1 MSQNVIIFQ
10 EDCILAAKGREGVM
24 PSLDAVKKVD
34 LQGLGDEYER
44 WFQALGRLNKEFRI
58 ESAKIV
64 LPANLCETRI
74 LQLPYAK
81 GKQLKALLDKEFQE
95 GFRSDITDYAMIKES
110 QKTGNTICCGGVA
123 SGVLKKFSQMCE
135 KAGITPEGLSVPMES
150 YLRILQKVDNYQNE
164 VAICLF
170 FENGNVTSVL
180 CENGEYKYS
189 SRSRLFSEP
198 GTLDFGTEIVRNI
211 SGILQFW
218 ATGKNEAQ
226 ITKVYY
232 AGCPTEDF
240 EVSIDGIR
248 NLNLEVGEMKAGGI
262 SVNGGFVGD
271 WAGCLGALIKEGR
284 KDKNIDFFEIE
295 RALIKAEENKPSP
308 WRHVLFPVVVLILLL
323 IPTVVLVLKNHSFDK
338 KVQELTVWMEDEGRE
353 EDHEYVKSLEA
364 KIAELNAAAE
374 SVETLKANLATYPSF
389 NSSIIKK
396 IENAG
401 GNKITLNIT
410 GYDAGTGVLN
420 FMAVSK
426 EVDDL
431 SDYILKIEETELF
444 HKVNYSGYNLNEDGA
459 YEVELACVLA
469 GPAADNGGAE

>member
-218 ATGKNEAQ
+218 ATGKNETQ

-262 SVNGGFVGD
+262 SVNGGSVGD

-308 WRHVLFPVVVLILLL
+308 WRHVLFPIVVLILLL

-353 EDHEYVKSLEA
+353 EDHQYVKELEA
-364 KIAELNAAAE
+364 KLAELDAGLE
-374 SVETLKANLATYPSF
+374 SVDTLKANLATYPVFDSAM
-389 NSSIIKK
+389 IKR
-396 IENAG
+396 IEGVG
-401 GNKITLNIT
+401 GSKITLNVT
-410 GYDAGTGVLN
+410 GYDAETGVLT
-420 FMAVSK
+420 FVAVSK

-431 SDYILKIEETELF
+431 SDYILKLEETGLF
-444 HKVNYSGYNLNEDGA
+444 HEVDYSGYSLNEDGN
-459 YEVELACVLA
+459 YELVLACVLA
-469 GPAADNGGAE
+469 GTAVNNGGAQ

>member
-1 MSQNVIIFQ
+1 MGQNVIIFQ

-58 ESAKIV
+58 ESAKII

-81 GKQLKALLDKEFQE
+81 GKQLKALLDKEFQD

-135 KAGITPEGLSVPMES
+135 KAGITPEGFSVPMES
-150 YLRILQKVDNYQNE
+150 YLRILQKVDNYPNE

-180 CENGEYKYS
+180 CEQGEYKYS

-198 GTLDFGTEIVRNI
+198 GTLDFGTEIVRNV

-248 NLNLEVGEMKAGGI
+248 NLNLEVGDMKAGGL
-262 SVNGGFVGD
+262 SVSGSTIGD
-271 WAGCLGALIKEGR
+271 WAGCLGALIREGR
-284 KDKNIDFFEIE
+284 KDKNIDFLEIE
-295 RALIKAEENKPSP
+295 KALIKAEENKPSP
-308 WRHVLFPVVVLILLL
+308 WRHVLFPIIVLILLL
-323 IPTVVLVLKNHSFDK
+323 IPTVVLLLKNNSFGK
-338 KVQELTVWMEDEGRE
+338 KMEEVTAWMEDDGRKE
-353 EDHEYVKSLEA
+353 EHDYVKSLETTL
-364 KIAELNAAAE
+364 AELDAAAK
-374 SVETLKANLATYPSF
+374 SVDTLKENLATYPEF
-389 NSSIIKK
+389 NSTIIRRIESVGGSK
-396 IENAG
+396 IE
-401 GNKITLNIT
+401 LNVT
-410 GYDAGTGVLN
+410 GYDAQTGLLTFV
-420 FMAVSK
+420 AVSK
-426 EVDDL
+426 EVVDFPN
-431 SDYILKIEETELF
+431 YVLKLEETGLF
-444 HKVNYSGYNLNEDGA
+444 YKVDYNGYGLNEDGH
-459 YEVELACVLA
+459 YELVLACVLD
-469 GPAADNGGAE
+469 GTAADDGGAQ